1 MEKLI
6 KHKFLNSVL
15 FTALFVPLGFFL
27 LRDTIAAIT
36 GIMFESI
43 GGKESLLY
51 QINDDIARLIIV
63 GLLMLIMPIFFRG
76 KCNFGFRGGK
86 LKLGILLAL
95 PELIVPLWNFLQIK
109 IYDAPFVVGTT
120 AVIAAIVHGV
130 GPGVSEEIFC
140 RGFVVSNLMRIW
152 KDKPKKFTR
161 CMLVSGIAFG
171 LLHAVNAIATGD
183 IFAALVQVIYTAAIG
198 VFDGAIFLRTRNIWG
213 VILMHTLTD
222 ISAFIAVFD
231 ESIHVT
237 GMDIVFCIFGSL
249 VFIALAFYL
258 IRPAKRAEMEALWAD
273 GWSFGNENGKTRA
286 GAKAAVVISTA
297 VVIAFV
303 ASLGVTI
310 YQVKMGY
317 DVPIFSTFEKKLDSD
332 IQYQISENG
341 KELTISLPHTAGA
354 SYNVKSSDPES
365 FVLKE
370 RQENGDTYLFVFD
383 HNGAS
388 TEKVKITFGLRFGDM
403 STSIKNYSVSV
414 SFKDDGSISAV
425 GG

>member
-1 MEKLI
+1 
-6 KHKFLNSVL
+6 
-15 FTALFVPLGFFL
+15 
-27 LRDTIAAIT
+27 
-36 GIMFESI
+36 
-43 GGKESLLY
+43 
-51 QINDDIARLIIV
+51 
-63 GLLMLIMPIFFRG
+63 
-76 KCNFGFRGGK
+76 
-86 LKLGILLAL
+86 
-95 PELIVPLWNFLQIK
+95 
-109 IYDAPFVVGTT
+109 
-120 AVIAAIVHGV
+120 
-130 GPGVSEEIFC
+130 
-140 RGFVVSNLMRIW
+140 MRIW

-161 CMLVSGIAFG
+161 CMLASGIAFG

-310 YQVKMGY
+310 YQVKMQE
-317 DVPIFSTFEKKLDSD
+317 EKPNQREQFKM
-332 IQYQISENG
+332 
-341 KELTISLPHTAGA
+341 P
-354 SYNVKSSDPES
+354 
-365 FVLKE
+365 KE
-370 RQENGDTYLFVFD
+370 RISKYFAPGTPAQKIEDTIIKALELYRRR
-383 HNGAS
+383 
-388 TEKVKITFGLRFGDM
+388 ERQRDM
-403 STSIKNYSVSV
+403 ER
-414 SFKDDGSISAV
+414 
-425 GG
+425 

>member
-43 GGKESLLY
+43 GGKESFLY
-51 QINDDIARLIIV
+51 QINEDIARLIIA
-63 GLLMLIMPIFFRG
+63 GLLILIMPLFFRR

-86 LKLGILLAL
+86 LALGRCLART
-95 PELIVPLWNFLQIK
+95 ELIVPVWTLLLSK
-109 IYDAPFVVGTT
+109 VSEAPLGAGAA
-120 AVIAAIVHGV
+120 AVAAAIMHGV

-365 FVLKE
+365 FVLKK

-414 SFKDDGSISAV
+414 SFKDDGSISTV

>member
-1 MEKLI
+1 
-6 KHKFLNSVL
+6 
-15 FTALFVPLGFFL
+15 
-27 LRDTIAAIT
+27 
-36 GIMFESI
+36 
-43 GGKESLLY
+43 
-51 QINDDIARLIIV
+51 
-63 GLLMLIMPIFFRG
+63 
-76 KCNFGFRGGK
+76 
-86 LKLGILLAL
+86 
-95 PELIVPLWNFLQIK
+95 
-109 IYDAPFVVGTT
+109 
-120 AVIAAIVHGV
+120 
-130 GPGVSEEIFC
+130 
-140 RGFVVSNLMRIW
+140 
-152 KDKPKKFTR
+152 
-161 CMLVSGIAFG
+161 
-171 LLHAVNAIATGD
+171 
-183 IFAALVQVIYTAAIG
+183 
-198 VFDGAIFLRTRNIWG
+198 
-213 VILMHTLTD
+213 MHTLTD

-365 FVLKE
+365 FVLKK

-414 SFKDDGSISAV
+414 SFKDDGSISTV